1 MHDHFNHHQAWHQ
14 KWHASPWRRLFFVSL
29 FSGLLSFILWG
40 IGHHATL
47 DVQLVYAYGTG
58 LSIWFLTD
66 IVRQWFFPPSGAAW
80 SRSWAVWFF
89 ITGSICIGFILGTLL
104 GDWYSGWSTFDL
116 LQFAP
121 QKLAGLI
128 VMCIAIST
136 AFITFF
142 YQQNRLQVAEQ
153 QATESKL
160 QLLQSQLEP
169 HMLFNTLANL
179 RALIDVDALR
189 AQSMLDRLIDYLR
202 ATLGASRVTS
212 HALSLEFD
220 RLEDYLALM
229 QIRMGTRL
237 SYQLDLPDSLKAMP
251 CPALLLQPLV
261 ENAVLHGLEPTAL
274 GGHIAVTAM
283 QQDKQLVLTVSDTG
297 AGFAAIQTP
306 TNYAFAFESE
316 SKSASGFG
324 LTQLRERLSTLYGIN
339 ASVVMASQQTT
350 APIGTCVTITIPLP
364 TGTPSHETN
373 FCRYC

>member
-1 MHDHFNHHQAWHQ
+1 MHNHFKHHHVWHQ

-29 FSGLLSFILWG
+29 FSVIISVVLWA
-40 IGHHATL
+40 IGHHASL
-47 DVQLVYAYGTG
+47 DIQLVYSFGTG
-58 LSIWFLTD
+58 VSIWFLTD
-66 IVRQWFFPPSGAAW
+66 VVRQWVFPTRGAAW
-80 SRSWAVWFF
+80 SRNWKVWLY
-89 ITGSICIGFILGTLL
+89 IASSIVIGFISGMLI
-104 GDWYSGWSTFDL
+104 GDSYAGWSTLDL

-128 VMCIAIST
+128 VMCVAIST
-136 AFITFF
+136 AFVVFF

-179 RALIDVDALR
+179 RALIDVDAMR
-189 AQSMLDRLIDYLR
+189 AQNMLDRLIDYLR

-220 RLEDYLALM
+220 RLDDYLALM
-229 QIRMGTRL
+229 QIRMGIRL
-237 SYQLDLPDSLKAMP
+237 SYQLNLPDALKATP

-274 GGHIAVTAM
+274 GGQITVTAM
-283 QQDKQLVLTVSDTG
+283 QHGKQLVLTVSDTG
-297 AGFAAIQTP
+297 AGFDTIQTP
-306 TNYAFAFESE
+306 THLESN
-316 SKSASGFG
+316 SGFG
-324 LTQLRERLSTLYGIN
+324 LTQLRERLGTLYGLN
-339 ASVVMASQQTT
+339 ASVVITPQQAT
-350 APIGTCVTITIPLP
+350 APMGTCVTITIPLP